1 MNANAL
7 QRAVDEIAFEYDP
20 LKHDG
25 KKGRWTLNGLD
36 VDADLR
42 VIIIVPTAK
51 HSGILF
57 DDEGRKVGQ
66 TPVTRYTAAP
76 PPREYATADWKP
88 STTVTGVIDDD
99 TKRLVTL
106 STLTWTGRT
115 AFARILSPYLA
126 RGMRQYPICQ
136 LASALKKNDSHGNF
150 APTITVVD
158 WITCSAF
165 PDLAPPVDAVPVIE
179 TPKPAVIERPRPT
192 ITSGRAPVAVHDDE
206 LPPAPPPIDAYDGP
220 LDDDVEF

>member
-1 MNANAL
+1 M
-7 QRAVDEIAFEYDP
+7 
-20 LKHDG
+20 
-25 KKGRWTLNGLD
+25 
-36 VDADLR
+36 
-42 VIIIVPTAK
+42 
-51 HSGILF
+51 F